1 MCGKCRVWV
10 LVAAVLFVS
19 LPLGIASGEGAAVDM
34 AALAAEYEPGP
45 YGDVSLQET
54 QSFAPVAVGP
64 WAVMEKIDRCQS
76 VEETRTYVQG
86 LGLPLDD
93 LDCEYLYHY
102 KMNGSFQQFPM
113 ESDALAFDAVAAV
126 SYTYAEE
133 KNDNI
138 VLLFTG
144 EDGVYHLTDCLYSF
158 GNIQLVTSA
167 ACDAAWLVG
176 DTGRAYQTTRW
187 YDVPNRRIALRYLA
201 QGTLTDR
208 ADFHVTVQSQ
218 GEPILNGQLPADG
231 LYAVFKQF
239 GIVDFTTAESDAQ
252 AAETVLYTQISVYR
266 AQPEGSFALLLSKP
280 FDGLALRDAAAI
292 DWRKLLE
299 AEGR

>member
-45 YGDVSLQET
+45 YGGVSLQET

-64 WAVMEKIDRCQS
+64 WTVMEQIDRCQS

-126 SYTYAEE
+126 SYAYAEE

-201 QGTLTDR
+201 QGTQTDR
-208 ADFHVTVQSQ
+208 ADYHVTVRSQ
-218 GEPILNGQLPADG
+218 GDPLQGGTLPGDG
-231 LYAVFKQF
+231 FFAVYKQI
-239 GIVDFTTAESDAQ
+239 GIVDFTKAQTEAQ
-252 AAETVLYTQISVYR
+252 AAEAVLYTRLNVYQALPGGTVSLVFSKDFEGMPL
-266 AQPEGSFALLLSKP
+266 AQAAQTPWRQALEQQQ
-280 FDGLALRDAAAI
+280 R
-292 DWRKLLE
+292 
-299 AEGR
+299 